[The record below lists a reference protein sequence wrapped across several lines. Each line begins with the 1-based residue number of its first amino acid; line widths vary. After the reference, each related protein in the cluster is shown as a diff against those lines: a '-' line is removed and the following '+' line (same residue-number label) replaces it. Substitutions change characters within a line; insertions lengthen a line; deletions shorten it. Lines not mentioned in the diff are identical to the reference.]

1 MGFAKGFD
9 LSDQVFHAAVMG
21 EISPTVKQDWGKFR
35 EYPRHGYPC
44 DISPMPDI
52 DAIRAGQQNAMLM
65 RETLLNIQHACESA
79 ERRLSGIEAMIY
91 NATKYR
97 GTSLDQMQAMQEND
111 I

>member
-1 MGFAKGFD
+1 MGDFLTTALAVFFPMLFVAYAVLKAA
-9 LSDQVFHAAVMG
+9 DQN
-21 EISPTVKQDWGKFR
+21 
-35 EYPRHGYPC
+35 
-44 DISPMPDI
+44 
-52 DAIRAGQQNAMLM
+52 IRAAQQNAMLM

>member
-1 MGFAKGFD
+1 MGDFLTTALAVFFPMLFVAYAVLKAV
-9 LSDQVFHAAVMG
+9 DQN
-21 EISPTVKQDWGKFR
+21 
-35 EYPRHGYPC
+35 
-44 DISPMPDI
+44 
-52 DAIRAGQQNAMLM
+52 IRAAQQNAMLM